1 MDSTPTGAL
10 AALSQ
15 QMADAV
21 ETAGKSLVMVNGR
34 ARQAATGIAY
44 GDADL
49 VLTADH
55 VLEREDNLTVRTHD
69 GRSLPATL
77 VGRDPTTDLAV
88 LRVPGL
94 SVPGAKPASA
104 ARVGQIALAVGR
116 PSEDGVMASMGVVS
130 KVGGPVRL
138 GRGASLDRVIQT
150 DATPYPGFSGGALV
164 DATGAVFGLLT
175 TGLARGAA
183 IVIPMDIAFKVAGTL
198 TQQGYVK
205 RGYLGIVS
213 QQVSLPP
220 SQRTGGREHGLLV
233 VRVEEGS
240 PAEKGGLMVG
250 DIVFAIE
257 DHAVNDADD
266 LLAALSGD
274 RVDKPVA
281 VGIMRG
287 GAAQTVSVT
296 VGQRS

>member
-1 MDSTPTGAL
+1 MDSTNAGAL
-10 AALSQ
+10 GALSQ

-21 ETAGKSLVMVNGR
+21 EAAGKSLVMVNGR

-55 VLEREDNLTVRTHD
+55 VLEREDNLTVLTHD
-69 GRSLPATL
+69 GRSLAASL
-77 VGRDPTTDLAV
+77 VGRDPSTDLAV

-94 SVPGAKPASA
+94 SVPAAKPAPA

-116 PSEDGVMASMGVVS
+116 PSEDGVMASIGVVS
-130 KVGGPVRL
+130 KVSGPIRV
-138 GRGASLDRVIQT
+138 GRGATIDKVIQT

-164 DATGAVFGLLT
+164 DATGAVLGLLT

-183 IVIPMDIAFKVAGTL
+183 IVIPMEIAFKVAATL
-198 TQQGYVK
+198 TQQGYIK

-213 QQVSLPP
+213 QQVALPP
-220 SQRTGGREHGLLV
+220 AQRTDGHEHGLLI

-250 DIVFAIE
+250 DIVLAIE
-257 DHAVNDADD
+257 GHAVRDADD
-266 LLAALSGD
+266 LLAALSGE
-274 RVDKPVA
+274 RVGKPAA
-281 VGIMRG
+281 VTVMRG
-287 GAAQTVSVT
+287 GAAHSVTVT